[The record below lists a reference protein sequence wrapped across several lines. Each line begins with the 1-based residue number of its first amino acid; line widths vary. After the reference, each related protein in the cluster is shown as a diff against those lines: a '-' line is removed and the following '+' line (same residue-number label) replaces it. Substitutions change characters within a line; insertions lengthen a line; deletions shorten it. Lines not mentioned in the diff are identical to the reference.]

1 MGDNMEYIN
10 GNDLYQMFNYG
21 TYYINK
27 ERIYLNDINVFPV
40 ADGDTGNN
48 LLQTLKT
55 IVLESKKDECFSKTL
70 ESISNF
76 ALIGARGNSGVIFAQ
91 FVNGLQKAN
100 GTSDKV
106 NIEEFAA
113 LVVESYK
120 HTYASLSNPVEGTMI
135 TIIREWG
142 EQLLE
147 FATHDISLK
156 EVFTATLKSI
166 KAILLKTKKMLDVLT
181 ENDVVDSG
189 AMGFVLFV
197 EGIVS
202 YYNQD
207 DINVTDYEEIELKDN
222 HHYTGEITHRYCT
235 EGLVKFDAFEEI
247 ELRKTLETYG
257 NSVIIAQGK
266 ERFRV
271 HIHTN
276 NPEIVFEKLKDY
288 GTIETQKI
296 DDMMMEMKLKNSDK
310 RRVLVTDSIADL
322 DSHFLDQN
330 EIVVIPINIT
340 IDNIP
345 YLDKLSI
352 NNKMLFDN
360 LNSYL
365 EYPKTATPS
374 IKYINDLFSKLLLQF
389 DEIIVVTVSEQLS
402 GTHNVIK
409 NEATKLTEKGKK
421 IFVVDS
427 YNNSATEGLIV
438 QKAITLMNAKLSTE
452 DIINKLEE
460 YREKTQILVCLET
473 FKYAM
478 MSGRLPKVVG
488 KIGMLFGIRPIMSL
502 NNGKGAA
509 YGMALS
515 QKGITKKIVKLVQ
528 KDLQQT
534 GIDSY
539 SLVHCENEKLALE
552 YKSLFTA
559 LIGKEPEF
567 ISEISSATAIHSGV
581 GSVAIGYI
589 KK

>member
-1 MGDNMEYIN
+1 MGDDMEYIN

-27 ERIYLNDINVFPV
+27 ERRYLNDINVFPV

-48 LLQTLKT
+48 LLQTLKA
-55 IVLESKKDECFSKTL
+55 IVLESKKDESFTKTL
-70 ESISNF
+70 ESISNS

-100 GTSDKV
+100 GVSEKV
-106 NIEEFAA
+106 TIEEFAA
-113 LVVESYK
+113 MVVESYE

-142 EQLLE
+142 KELLD
-147 FATHDISLK
+147 FAKHDISLK
-156 EVFTATLKSI
+156 EVFSSTLKSI
-166 KAILLKTKKMLDVLT
+166 KLILQKTKKMLNVLT

-207 DINVTDYEEIELKDN
+207 DINITEYEEIELTDQ
-222 HHYTGEITHRYCT
+222 HHFEGEITHRYCT
-235 EGLVKFDAFEEI
+235 EGLVKYDAFDEPK
-247 ELRKTLETYG
+247 LRKTLDAFG
-257 NSVIIAQGK
+257 DSLIIAQGK
-266 ERFRV
+266 DRFRV
-271 HIHTN
+271 HVHTN
-276 NPEIVFEKLKDY
+276 TPELVFEKLKDY

-296 DDMMMEMKLKNSDK
+296 DDMMMEMKLKNSDEK
-310 RRVLVTDSIADL
+310 RVLVTDSIADL
-322 DSHFLDQN
+322 DSDFLDQN
-330 EIVVIPINIT
+330 HIVVIPINIT
-340 IDNIP
+340 LDNVP

-352 NNKMLFDN
+352 NNKLLFGN
-360 LNSYL
+360 LDSYL

-409 NEATKLTEKGKK
+409 NEAKKLTEKGKK
-421 IFVVDS
+421 IFVIDS
-427 YNNSATEGLIV
+427 LNNSATEGLLV
-438 QKAITLMNAKLSTE
+438 QKAYEMMKENLKTE
-452 DIINKLEE
+452 DIITKLEE

-488 KIGMLFGIRPIMSL
+488 KIGMLFGLRPIMSL
-502 NNGKGAA
+502 NKGKGAA
-509 YGMALS
+509 YGMALTDHIVLEDGTQS
-515 QKGITKKIVKLVQ
+515 FMNDTYHGTKIVLEDQTFVDLSVSAEKGSITDIRLINGGFGYTKLPTVSSIS
-528 KDLQQT
+528 T
-534 GIDSY
+534 SSGSG
-539 SLVHCENEKLALE
+539 
-552 YKSLFTA
+552 
-559 LIGKEPEF
+559 GKVLP
-567 ISEISSATAIHSGV
+567 V
-581 GSVAIGYI
+581 
-589 KK
+589 